1 VLHWWIHNRRAT
13 LSDALMPSPG
23 SINQPVFSK
32 KEKQLMFAG
41 KREDV
46 MRPLMPLD
54 FYLLVFLTL
63 CFGGFIYY
71 FLFIFA

>member
-1 VLHWWIHNRRAT
+1 
-13 LSDALMPSPG
+13 
-23 SINQPVFSK
+23 
-32 KEKQLMFAG
+32 MFAG